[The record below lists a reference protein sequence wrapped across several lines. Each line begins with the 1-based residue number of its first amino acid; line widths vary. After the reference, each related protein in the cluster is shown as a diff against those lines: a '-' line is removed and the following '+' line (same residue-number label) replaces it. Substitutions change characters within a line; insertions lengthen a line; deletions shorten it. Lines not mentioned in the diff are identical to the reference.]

1 MMEEPILS
9 VEGVSKRFGGVVAVN
24 KASFDVAPGSITGLI
39 GPNGAGKTTMFNLIS
54 GFLHPERG
62 AIHFD
67 GWRCDGRPPH
77 ALAAT
82 GLVRTFQI
90 PRVLTRMTVLENM
103 MLAGMDQPGERLGAA
118 LYRPRQMARRE
129 REIREQARELLALV
143 RLSRLAGDYAG
154 TLSGGQRKLLEFGR
168 ALMTR
173 PRMVLLDEPMAGV
186 APTLAIQL
194 LEHIIDLRAT
204 HGTTI
209 LVIEHDMEAVMAISD
224 RIVVMDEGTVIAEG
238 LPEEIQRN
246 ERVIEAYLGTHA
258 GTPEDGAAVTANA

>member
-1 MMEEPILS
+1 MTAEPILS
-9 VEGVSKRFGGVVAVN
+9 VAGVSKRFGGVVAVN
-24 KASFDVAPGSITGLI
+24 EASFDVALGSITGLI

-54 GFLHPERG
+54 GFMRPERG
-62 AIHFD
+62 TIHFD
-67 GWRCDGRPPH
+67 GRRCDGRTPH
-77 ALAAT
+77 ALAAA

-103 MLAGMDQPGERLGAA
+103 MLAGMDQPGEKLGAA
-118 LYRPRQMARRE
+118 LYQPRHLARRE
-129 REIREQARELLALV
+129 REIREQARELLELV
-143 RLSRLAGDYAG
+143 RLSRLADDYAG

-204 HGTTI
+204 SGTAI

-224 RIVVMDEGTVIAEG
+224 RIVVMDEGAVIAEG

-246 ERVIEAYLGTHA
+246 ERVIAAYLGSHA
-258 GTPEDGAAVTANA
+258 GMPGNGAAVVSC

>member
-1 MMEEPILS
+1 
-9 VEGVSKRFGGVVAVN
+9 
-24 KASFDVAPGSITGLI
+24 
-39 GPNGAGKTTMFNLIS
+39 
-54 GFLHPERG
+54 
-62 AIHFD
+62 
-67 GWRCDGRPPH
+67 
-77 ALAAT
+77 
-82 GLVRTFQI
+82 
-90 PRVLTRMTVLENM
+90 
-103 MLAGMDQPGERLGAA
+103 MDQPGEGLGAA
-118 LYRPRQMARRE
+118 LYKPRHLARRE
-129 REIREQARELLALV
+129 REIREQARELLDLI
-143 RLSRLAGDYAG
+143 RLSRLASDYAG

-204 HGTTI
+204 RGTTI

-224 RIVVMDEGTVIAEG
+224 RIVVMDEGAVIAEG

-258 GTPEDGAAVTANA
+258 GAPGHGAAAAANA

>member
-1 MMEEPILS
+1 MTADPILS
-9 VEGVSKRFGGVVAVN
+9 IGGVSKRFGGVVAVN
-24 KASFDVAPGSITGLI
+24 EASFDVAAGSITGLI

-54 GFLHPERG
+54 GFLRPDAG

-77 ALAAT
+77 ALAAA

-103 MLAGMDQPGERLGAA
+103 MLAGMEQPGEALGAA
-118 LYRPRQMARRE
+118 LYRPRRLARRE
-129 REIREQARELLALV
+129 REIREQARELLDLV
-143 RLSRLAGDYAG
+143 RLSRLASDYAG

-168 ALMTR
+168 GLMTR

-204 HGTTI
+204 QGTTI

-224 RIVVMDEGTVIAEG
+224 RIVVMDEGAVIAEG

-258 GTPEDGAAVTANA
+258 GTPGVGASVAANA

>member
-1 MMEEPILS
+1 MMAEPILS
-9 VEGVSKRFGGVVAVN
+9 IAWVSKRFGGVVAVN
-24 KASFDVAPGSITGLI
+24 EASFDVAPGSITGLI

-54 GFLHPERG
+54 GFLRPERG
-62 AIHFD
+62 VIHFD

-77 ALAAT
+77 ALASV

-103 MLAGMDQPGERLGAA
+103 MLAGMDQPGEQLGAA
-118 LYRPRQMARRE
+118 LYQPRHLARRE
-129 REIREQARELLALV
+129 REIRDQARELLEV
-143 RLSRLAGDYAG
+143 IRLSRLANDYAG

-168 ALMTR
+168 ILMTE
-173 PRMVLLDEPMAGV
+173 PRMILLDEPMAGV
-186 APTLAIQL
+186 APALALQL
-194 LEHIIDLRAT
+194 LDHIIALRAIR
-204 HGTTI
+204 GTTI

-224 RIVVMDEGTVIAEG
+224 RIIVMDEGSVIAEG

-258 GTPEDGAAVTANA
+258 QAPVPAATAEP